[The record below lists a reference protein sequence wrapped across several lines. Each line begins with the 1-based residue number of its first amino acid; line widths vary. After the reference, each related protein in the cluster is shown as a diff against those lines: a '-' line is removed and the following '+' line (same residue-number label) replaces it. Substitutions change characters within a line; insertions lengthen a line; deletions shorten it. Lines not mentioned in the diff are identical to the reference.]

1 MISEQIVSEVR
12 AASECTEVT
21 PGNRRELKYPKLIPL
36 FHFTVRRYRCPFG
49 NLLTMDTDAMG
60 GKMLLSTVV
69 FTPDTG
75 RSLPVLLIDSMDMK
89 KKSLMYAEYYDCTAS
104 GAVLPAGDT
113 QKAEFSGLPDYAEKP
128 AWYIERRMPCSLI
141 KGGDGCPPEKLREMA
156 LTCVRRYLEAAGT
169 AETDRKNLAG
179 LQKFQDEMWTL
190 GNPSSDILTKA
201 LGKKDAEIFF
211 RNMIMPVQ
219 NGNET

>member
-1 MISEQIVSEVR
+1 MISERIVSEVR

-36 FHFTVRRYRCPFG
+36 FHFTVRQYRCPFG

-89 KKSLMYAEYYDCTAS
+89 KKSLMYAEYYDCTVS
-104 GAVLPAGDT
+104 GVQCFRQAIRR
-113 QKAEFSGLPDYAEKP
+113 KRNFPDFRITRKS
-128 AWYIERRMPCSLI
+128 RRGTS
-141 KGGDGCPPEKLREMA
+141 KDGCPVP
-156 LTCVRRYLEAAGT
+156 
-169 AETDRKNLAG
+169 
-179 LQKFQDEMWTL
+179 
-190 GNPSSDILTKA
+190 
-201 LGKKDAEIFF
+201 
-211 RNMIMPVQ
+211 
-219 NGNET
+219 